1 MAYDMRISYW
11 SSDVCS
17 SDLPYA
23 ERDVLTSLE
32 WLAGWTAYKNL
43 GRPASAVVHFDRYSL
58 AAQTPQP
65 QSKGDYWAGRAAE
78 AARQVA
84 QARSYYETAGSHP
97 DHLYGQLALDHVG
110 RPVATPP
117 APQATLAPSDRHA
130 FEGKAGVRAT
140 PLMAAVRD
148 NKQPTT

>member
-1 MAYDMRISYW
+1 MRISDW

-17 SDLPYA
+17 SDL
-23 ERDVLTSLE
+23 DVLTSLE

-58 AAQTPQP
+58 ATQTPQT

-84 QARSYYETAGSHP
+84 QARSYYDQAGSHP
-97 DHLYGQLALDHVG
+97 DHCYCQLALGQLAAQTSVG
-110 RPVATPP
+110 
-117 APQATLAPSDRHA
+117 
-130 FEGKAGVRAT
+130 
-140 PLMAAVRD
+140 
-148 NKQPTT
+148 